1 MSRRR
6 EELRK
11 KVARGQ
17 ARARGEPVP
26 GPSSN
31 PATNLIMA
39 NAIIRAGS
47 ILFRKAVEKR
57 MLKDRYGKDTAQS
70 IVENQGM
77 GANLLSLGMARMAA
91 KSSTGAVVV
100 GGGMLAKTLYDRRQA
115 KKARAKGDAQLLE
128 DAAEGAGED

>member
-1 MSRRR
+1 MSKRR

-17 ARARGEPVP
+17 ARARGEPVH

-31 PATNLIMA
+31 PATNLVMA

-57 MLKDRYGKDTAQS
+57 MLKDRYGKETAKS
-70 IVENQGM
+70 IVENQSLGST
-77 GANLLSLGMARMAA
+77 LLSLGMAKMAA
-91 KSSTGAVVV
+91 RSSTGAFAV

-128 DAAEGAGED
+128 DAAEDWDKD